1 MLRNLTKGVR
11 LAALYSGGKDSTFS
25 IFKAKQIGHEI
36 VSLISMRPISD
47 ESLLF
52 HYPNVWITDLLADA
66 MQTPIS
72 SFKVDK
78 ADNSSKE
85 SEIKALEEAII
96 SAKSLYGIDGIIHG
110 AISSK
115 FQNQLFKRICDN
127 NRLAMI
133 APLWNSQAGPY
144 LHELFSEKFHI
155 IFVSVSAMGLERC
168 WLGKTFD
175 RSSLVKLEYLSKKF
189 GFNLLLEGGEA
200 ETLVIDCPLFKTKKI
215 SIDRAR
221 THWDGQ
227 RGIFEILEA
236 SLVPKK

>member
-1 MLRNLTKGVR
+1 
-11 LAALYSGGKDSTFS
+11 
-25 IFKAKQIGHEI
+25 
-36 VSLISMRPISD
+36 
-47 ESLLF
+47 
-52 HYPNVWITDLLADA
+52 
-66 MQTPIS
+66 
-72 SFKVDK
+72 
-78 ADNSSKE
+78 
-85 SEIKALEEAII
+85 
-96 SAKSLYGIDGIIHG
+96 
-110 AISSK
+110 
-115 FQNQLFKRICDN
+115 
-127 NRLAMI
+127 MI

>member
-25 IFKAKQIGHEI
+25 VFKAKQAGHDI
-36 VSLISMRPISD
+36 ACLISMRPISD

-52 HYPNVWITDLLADA
+52 HYPNAWITDLLANA

-72 SFKVDK
+72 SFRVDK
-78 ADNSSKE
+78 TSKE
-85 SEIKALEEAII
+85 AEIKALEEAII
-96 SAKSLYGIDGIIHG
+96 LAKSQYDIDGLLHG
-110 AISSK
+110 AISSR
-115 FQNQLFKRICDN
+115 FQNQLYKRICDKN
-127 NRLAMI
+127 KLEMI
-133 APLWNSQAGPY
+133 APIWNSQADAY
-144 LHELFSEKFHI
+144 LNELFSQKFHI

-168 WLGKTFD
+168 WLGRPFD
-175 RSSLVKLEYLSKKF
+175 TSSLDTLAYLSKKF

-200 ETLVIDCPLFKTKKI
+200 ETLVLDCPLFKTKRI
-215 SIDRAR
+215 NIDRAR
-221 THWDGQ
+221 IHWDGQ

>member
-1 MLRNLTKGVR
+1 MLSNPTKGVR

-25 IFKAKQIGHEI
+25 IFKAKQMGHEI
-36 VSLISMRPISD
+36 VCLISIRPISD

-52 HYPNVWITDLLADA
+52 HYPNVWITDLLANA
-66 MQTPIS
+66 MQMPMS

-78 ADNSSKE
+78 ASKE
-85 SEIKALEEAII
+85 SEVKALEEAII

-115 FQNQLFKRICDN
+115 FQNQLFKTICDN
-127 NRLAMI
+127 HRLHMI

-144 LHELFSEKFHI
+144 LNELFSEEFHI
-155 IFVSVSAMGLERC
+155 IFVSVSAMGLEKC

-175 RSSLVKLEYLSKKF
+175 RYSLVKLEFLSKKF

-200 ETLVIDCPLFKTKKI
+200 ETLVIDCPLFKTKRVN
-215 SIDRAR
+215 IDRAK

>member
-1 MLRNLTKGVR
+1 MLSNPTKGVR

-25 IFKAKQIGHEI
+25 IFKAKQMGHEI
-36 VSLISMRPISD
+36 VCLISIRPISD

-52 HYPNVWITDLLADA
+52 HYPNVWITDLLANA
-66 MQTPIS
+66 MQMPMS

-78 ADNSSKE
+78 ASKE
-85 SEIKALEEAII
+85 SEVKALEEAII
-96 SAKSLYGIDGIIHG
+96 SAKSVYGIDGIIHG

-115 FQNQLFKRICDN
+115 FQNQLFKTVCDN
-127 NRLAMI
+127 HRLHMI

-144 LHELFSEKFHI
+144 LNELFSEEFHI
-155 IFVSVSAMGLERC
+155 IFVSVSAMGLEKC

-200 ETLVIDCPLFKTKKI
+200 ETLVIDCPLFKTKRI
-215 SIDRAR
+215 NIDRAQ
-221 THWDGQ
+221 TSWDGQ

>member
-1 MLRNLTKGVR
+1 MLSNPTKGVR

-25 IFKAKQIGHEI
+25 IFKAKQMGHEI
-36 VSLISMRPISD
+36 VCLISIRPISD

-52 HYPNVWITDLLADA
+52 HYPNVWITDLLANA
-66 MQTPIS
+66 MQMPMS

-78 ADNSSKE
+78 ASKE
-85 SEIKALEEAII
+85 SEVKALEEAII

-115 FQNQLFKRICDN
+115 FQNQLFKTICDN
-127 NRLAMI
+127 HRLHMI

-144 LHELFSEKFHI
+144 LNELFSEEFHI
-155 IFVSVSAMGLERC
+155 IFVSVSAMGLEKC

-175 RSSLVKLEYLSKKF
+175 RYSLVKLEFLSKKF

-200 ETLVIDCPLFKTKKI
+200 ETLVIDCPLFRTKRVN
-215 SIDRAR
+215 IDRAR
-221 THWDGQ
+221 IHWDGQ

>member
-25 IFKAKQIGHEI
+25 IFKAKQAGHDI
-36 VSLISMRPISD
+36 ACLISMRPISD

-52 HYPNVWITDLLADA
+52 HYLNAWLTDLLANA

-72 SFKVDK
+72 SFRVDK
-78 ADNSSKE
+78 TSKE
-85 SEIKALEEAII
+85 AEIKALEEAII
-96 SAKSLYGIDGIIHG
+96 LAKSRYDIDGLLHG

-127 NRLAMI
+127 NKLEMI
-133 APLWNSQAGPY
+133 APIWNSQADAY
-144 LHELFSEKFHI
+144 LNELFSQKFHI

-168 WLGKTFD
+168 WLGRPFD
-175 RSSLVKLEYLSKKF
+175 RSSLDTFAYLSKKF

-200 ETLVIDCPLFKTKKI
+200 ETLVLDCPLFKAKRI
-215 SIDRAR
+215 NIDRAR
-221 THWDGQ
+221 IHWDGQ

>member
-1 MLRNLTKGVR
+1 MLSNPTKGVR

-25 IFKAKQIGHEI
+25 IFKAKQMGHEI
-36 VSLISMRPISD
+36 VNLISIRPISD

-52 HYPNVWITDLLADA
+52 HYPNVWITDLLANA
-66 MQTPIS
+66 MQMPMS

-78 ADNSSKE
+78 ASKE
-85 SEIKALEEAII
+85 SEVKALEEAII

-115 FQNQLFKRICDN
+115 FQNQLFKTICDN
-127 NRLAMI
+127 HRLHMI

-144 LHELFSEKFHI
+144 LNELFSEEFHI
-155 IFVSVSAMGLERC
+155 IFVSVSAMGLEKC

-175 RSSLVKLEYLSKKF
+175 RYSLVKLEFLSKKF

-200 ETLVIDCPLFKTKKI
+200 ETLVIDCPLFKTKRVN
-215 SIDRAR
+215 IDRAM

>member
-1 MLRNLTKGVR
+1 MLRNPTKGVR
-11 LAALYSGGKDSTFS
+11 LAALFSGGKDSTFS
-25 IFKAKQIGHEI
+25 IFKAKQAGHDI
-36 VSLISMRPISD
+36 ACLISLRPISD

-52 HYPNVWITDLLADA
+52 HYPNVWLTDLLANA

-72 SFKVDK
+72 SFRVDK
-78 ADNSSKE
+78 ASKAA
-85 SEIKALEEAII
+85 EIKALEEAII
-96 SAKSLYGIDGIIHG
+96 AAKSLYGIDGIVHG
-110 AISSK
+110 AISSN

-127 NRLAMI
+127 NRLEMI
-133 APLWNSQAGPY
+133 APIWNSQADRY
-144 LHELFSEKFHI
+144 LNELFSEKFHI
-155 IFVSVSAMGLERC
+155 IFVSVSAMGLDRC

-175 RSSLVKLEYLSKKF
+175 RSSLVTLAYLSKKF

-200 ETLVIDCPLFKTKKI
+200 ETLVLDCPLFKTKRI
-215 SIDRAR
+215 NIDRAR

>member
-1 MLRNLTKGVR
+1 MLSNPIRGVR

-25 IFKAKQIGHEI
+25 IFKAKQAGHEI
-36 VSLISMRPISD
+36 VCLISMRPISD

-52 HYPNVWITDLLADA
+52 HYPNVWITDLLANA
-66 MQTPIS
+66 MQTPMS

-78 ADNSSKE
+78 ASKE
-85 SEIKALEEAII
+85 SEIKALEDAII

-127 NRLAMI
+127 NRLDMI

-144 LHELFSEKFHI
+144 LNELFSEKFHI
-155 IFVSVSAMGLERC
+155 IFVSVSAMGLEKC

-200 ETLVIDCPLFKTKKI
+200 ETLVTDCPLFKTKRI
-215 SIDRAR
+215 NIDRAT

>member
-1 MLRNLTKGVR
+1 MLSNPMKRVR

-25 IFKAKQIGHEI
+25 IFKAKQAGHDI
-36 VSLISMRPISD
+36 ACLISMRPISD

-52 HYPNVWITDLLADA
+52 HYPNAWITDLLANA
-66 MQTPIS
+66 MQIPIS
-72 SFKVDK
+72 SFKIDK
-78 ADNSSKE
+78 TSKE
-85 SEIKALEEAII
+85 AEIKALEEAII

-115 FQNQLFKRICDN
+115 FQNQLFKRICEN
-127 NRLAMI
+127 NRLDMI

-168 WLGKTFD
+168 WLGKTLD

>member
-1 MLRNLTKGVR
+1 MSRNLTKGVR

-25 IFKAKQIGHEI
+25 VFKAKQAGHDI
-36 VSLISMRPISD
+36 ACLISMRPISE

-52 HYPNVWITDLLADA
+52 HYPNAWITDLLANA
-66 MQTPIS
+66 MKTPIS
-72 SFKVDK
+72 SFRVDK
-78 ADNSSKE
+78 TSKE
-85 SEIKALEEAII
+85 AEIKALEEAII
-96 SAKSLYGIDGIIHG
+96 LAKSQYDIDGLLHG

-127 NRLAMI
+127 NKLEMI
-133 APLWNSQAGPY
+133 APIWNSRADAY
-144 LHELFSEKFHI
+144 LNELFSQKFHI

-168 WLGKTFD
+168 WLGRPFD
-175 RSSLVKLEYLSKKF
+175 RSTLDTLAYLSKKF

-200 ETLVIDCPLFKTKKI
+200 ETLVLDCPLFKAKRI
-215 SIDRAR
+215 NIDRAR
-221 THWDGQ
+221 IHWDGQ